1 LLEFIRGGRS
11 IMPAFQ
17 EHDPEK
23 ACPGLDP
30 GRKPGF
36 GQDHAQTNDL
46 ESDPIQ
52 LKWMPV

>member
-1 LLEFIRGGRS
+1 
-11 IMPAFQ
+11 MPAFQ

-30 GRKPGF
+30 VWKPVF
-36 GQDHAQTNDL
+36 GQDHAQTNNL
-46 ESDPIQ
+46 EPDPIQ

>member
-1 LLEFIRGGRS
+1 
-11 IMPAFQ
+11 MPAFQ
-17 EHDPEK
+17 ERDPEK

-30 GRKPGF
+30 GWKPVF
-36 GQDHAQTNDL
+36 GQDHAQSNNL